1 MSSNQP
7 KRKISMAQ
15 SQRTFAIIKPDA
27 VANKSAGQII
37 ARIEESGLDIIA
49 LKRLQLDDDMAK
61 GFYAVHKERPFFGDL
76 VKFMTSGPVVAMVLE
91 GENAIARWRDLMG
104 PTNSTE
110 APAGTLRGDF
120 GTDIERNAV
129 HGSDAPETAKLEI
142 SYWFNA
148 GEIQAL
154 VEALP

>member
-1 MSSNQP
+1 
-7 KRKISMAQ
+7 MAEV
-15 SQRTFAIIKPDA
+15 QRTFAIIKPDA

-49 LKRLQLDDDMAK
+49 LKRLQLDDDMAQ

-76 VKFMTSGPVVAMVLE
+76 VKFMTSGPVVAMALE

-148 GEIQAL
+148 SEIQAR